1 MQPQNL
7 SSECPIAELF
17 CQVSQSGILTR
28 TNRYSL
34 MSALLNYTLTEE
46 DRGVIDR
53 LIHATRRGW
62 VTILD

>member
-1 MQPQNL
+1 MQAQTQSP
-7 SSECPIAELF
+7 ECQIAELF
-17 CQVSQSGILTR
+17 CQVSQSGTLTR
-28 TNRYSL
+28 TNRYNL

-62 VTILD
+62 VIISD